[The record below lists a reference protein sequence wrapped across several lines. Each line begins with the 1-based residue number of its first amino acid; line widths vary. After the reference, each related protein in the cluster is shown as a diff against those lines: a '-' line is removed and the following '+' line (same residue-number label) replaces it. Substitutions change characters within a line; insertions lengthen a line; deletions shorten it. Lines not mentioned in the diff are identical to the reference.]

1 MFRDTITVYRK
12 EIKSILKDK
21 TTLFMCIL
29 LPFIF
34 MFGEGK
40 MMTMMTDG
48 ESSEKTYTAY
58 TVNAPENMKEG
69 LSSLGFK
76 DAALSTEDYIEE
88 IKSKKAD
95 MLLVFPSDFTVEVEE
110 GKEMS
115 DIEVYYNSSSND
127 SLMLREKLSAY
138 LDSFRPVVF
147 TVNANTEKTYDLG
160 DKTFQAKNMIA
171 SMVPGFLIFTI
182 VYGIMVLASN
192 IIAGDKETGFLNTVL
207 ITPVSRSSVALGK
220 ALAVMTAAA
229 ISSVSSFA
237 GLSFLMK
244 DFQKLMGD
252 QAVTYAMK
260 DYFFVFVVIMCVTFA
275 LVGLIL
281 VISTLAKTSRSAQS
295 LTVIPIMILFLGSFM
310 TSNAG
315 MQNVLTSLGFK
326 NFLIPMWNA
335 TYMTENILMTG
346 FTATEMLVTCG
357 INIIFGVLCLALI
370 SYLFNQEKIVNE

>member
-1 MFRDTITVYRK
+1 
-12 EIKSILKDK
+12 
-21 TTLFMCIL
+21 
-29 LPFIF
+29 
-34 MFGEGK
+34 
-40 MMTMMTDG
+40 
-48 ESSEKTYTAY
+48 
-58 TVNAPENMKEG
+58 
-69 LSSLGFK
+69 
-76 DAALSTEDYIEE
+76 
-88 IKSKKAD
+88 
-95 MLLVFPSDFTVEVEE
+95 
-110 GKEMS
+110 
-115 DIEVYYNSSSND
+115 
-127 SLMLREKLSAY
+127 
-138 LDSFRPVVF
+138 
-147 TVNANTEKTYDLG
+147 
-160 DKTFQAKNMIA
+160 
-171 SMVPGFLIFTI
+171 
-182 VYGIMVLASN
+182 
-192 IIAGDKETGFLNTVL
+192 
-207 ITPVSRSSVALGK
+207 
-220 ALAVMTAAA
+220 MTAAA

-335 TYMTENILMTG
+335 TYLTKNILMTG

-357 INIIFGVLCLALI
+357 INILFGVLCLALI